1 MLFREIQIC
10 YQNVRGLRTKTSIF
24 HNNVTQSE
32 YDMIALT
39 ETFLTSSVSNGELF
53 PPGFHVVRKD
63 RPGDCGW
70 GGVLLAIR
78 DHYIVK
84 IITDIVSMTDDK
96 ELIFAIVT
104 FKNVKVLCCVVYLPP
119 NYTDEQY
126 LNVLTCIEN
135 VICTYS
141 DLNVLILGDFNLNSC
156 STNIKTTF
164 DYFCEFC
171 SLKQYNTVLNNR
183 GGMLDLV
190 LGNFEPNQIAVSHSE
205 DPLVNIDQYHPMLDI
220 IITYPGF
227 KVSSRISSP
236 QQVTPRSDTS
246 TDWKWRKADFQ
257 GLYNA
262 LAEVD
267 WSDLLTINDIN
278 CAVQLFYDK
287 LYEIIRLFVPTGK
300 RLSNNQRYT
309 YPKWYNVEI
318 IKNIQNKHFH
328 HKKFKKEGK
337 EFNKAMFIYYREK
350 VKKLIDCE
358 YRKHMTVLQK
368 NIIDDPVQFWKYV
381 KDRKKDR
388 RNINTYTYENTEVT
402 DQAAADAFAEYFASV
417 FHAEKPVLNPDTAI
431 KTAYAYIHRD
441 VASVSITTVDGN
453 DLKKAVRRLKPR
465 SAGGPDGIPVFLVRD
480 CISVIGRPLLY
491 LYNLSLTQSRYPESW
506 KLSRVTPV
514 PKGDGGADVTSFRP
528 IAVLSVFGKIF
539 EAILSDRIN
548 CQIGHQLHNSQHGFR
563 TARSTTTNLVSHVDY
578 ICAQMDKRMQ
588 VDAAYFDFK
597 KAFDLVDNDLL
608 LEKLAIIGF
617 VPKLLNFFSCY
628 LNNRRQ
634 YVRLN
639 SCDSGDYFTRSGVS
653 QGSTLGPLLFLI
665 FINDLPDVVLTSE
678 CLLFADDL
686 KLTLGIETEADADTL
701 QKDIDAVSVWSQENH
716 LPFNTFKCKIIT
728 FTRKSQPIIFNYK
741 LSDASLER
749 VYEIRDLGLV
759 MDYKLDFHTHINK
772 ICKSAY
778 KMLGFVMRTASQFDN
793 VRVARVLYNA
803 YVRSKLEYAAVIW
816 NPYEEKYI
824 LMIEKIQR
832 KFARW
837 IYKKQY
843 GYYPYLYPSLF
854 VSGMVDMETLKFR
867 RAMSEVIQYLSIIH
881 NRIDSPQILER
892 VRIMVPVNVSANSQ
906 GQVAPRRRPRLLEP
920 PRARTERARQA
931 PTNRALRAIGNILA
945 QHNELDL
952 FADGLAHL
960 CNEFQIILNKT
971 VP

>member
-1 MLFREIQIC
+1 ME
-10 YQNVRGLRTKTSIF
+10 
-24 HNNVTQSE
+24 SE
-32 YDMIALT
+32 YDIIALT

-78 DHYIVK
+78 DRYNVK
-84 IITDIVSMTDDK
+84 IVTDIVSMTDDK

-104 FKNVKVLCCVVYLPP
+104 FKNIKFLCCVVYLPP
-119 NYTDEQY
+119 NYKDEQY

-135 VICTYS
+135 VICTYP

-164 DYFCEFC
+164 DFFCEFC
-171 SLKQYNTVLNNR
+171 SLKQYNTVLNYR

-190 LGNFEPNQIAVSHSE
+190 LGNFEPKQIVVSLSE

-220 IITYPGF
+220 IITFPGF
-227 KVSSRISSP
+227 WISSRVSSP
-236 QQVTPRSDTS
+236 QQVTPRSNTN
-246 TDWKWRKADFQ
+246 TDWNWRKADFQ
-257 GLYNA
+257 GLYRT
-262 LAEVD
+262 LIEID
-267 WSDLLTINDIN
+267 WSDLLRISDIN

-287 LYEIIRLFVPTGK
+287 LYEIINLFVPIK
-300 RLSNNQRYT
+300 KQLSDNQRYI

-328 HKKFKKEGK
+328 HKRFKKEGK

-358 YRKHMTVLQK
+358 YRKYMTVLQK

-381 KDRKKDR
+381 KEKKNDR
-388 RNINTYTYENTEVT
+388 RYIDTYIYENTEVT
-402 DQAAADAFAEYFASV
+402 DQAAADAFAKYFASV
-417 FHAEKPVLNPDTAI
+417 FHAEKPELNPDTAA
-431 KTAYAYIHRD
+431 KAAYAHIHRD
-441 VASVSITTVDGN
+441 VASVSITTVDEN

-465 SAGGPDGIPVFLVRD
+465 SAGGPDGIPVFLVKD
-480 CISVIGRPLLY
+480 CISVLGRPLLY
-491 LYNLSLTQSRYPESW
+491 LYNLSLTQSRYPEIW
-506 KLSRVTPV
+506 KLSRVSPV
-514 PKGDGGADVTSFRP
+514 PKGDGGTHVTSFRP

-539 EAILSDRIN
+539 EAILSDSIKR
-548 CQIGHQLHNSQHGFR
+548 QIGHQLHNDQHGFR
-563 TARSTTTNLVSHVDY
+563 TARSTTTNLVAHVDY
-578 ICAQMDKRMQ
+578 ICSQMDKRRQ
-588 VDAAYFDFK
+588 VDAAYFDFQ
-597 KAFDLVDNDLL
+597 KAFDLVDNDMLL
-608 LEKLAIIGF
+608 KKLAIVGF

-639 SCDSGDYFTRSGVS
+639 GYNSGDYFTRSGVS
-653 QGSTLGPLLFLI
+653 QGSTLGPLLFVI

-686 KLTLGIETEADADTL
+686 KLTLGIETEADAVTL
-701 QKDIDAVSVWSQENH
+701 QRDIDAVSIWSQENH
-716 LPFNTFKCKIIT
+716 LPFNNLKCKIIT
-728 FTRKSQPIIFNYK
+728 FTRKSQPIIVNYK
-741 LSDASLER
+741 LPDAPLER
-749 VYEIRDLGLV
+749 VKEIRDLGLLL
-759 MDYKLDFHTHINK
+759 DCKLDFHTHINK
-772 ICKSAY
+772 ICKSAH
-778 KMLGFVMRTASQFDN
+778 KMLGFVIRTASQFDN
-793 VRVARVLYNA
+793 TRVAKVLYNA
-803 YVRSKLEYAAVIW
+803 YVRSKLEYGAVIW
-816 NPYEEKYI
+816 NPYEEKYV

-854 VSGMVDMETLKFR
+854 VSGMVDIETLKFR
-867 RAMSEVIQYLSIIH
+867 RAMSQVMQYLSIIH

-892 VRIMVPVNVSANSQ
+892 VRILVPGNVSANSQ

-931 PTNRALRAIGNILA
+931 PTNRALRFIGDILA
-945 QHNELDL
+945 QHHELDL
-952 FADGLAHL
+952 FADGLGHL
-960 CNEFQIILNKT
+960 CKEFQIILNKL
-971 VP
+971 

>member
-1 MLFREIQIC
+1 ME
-10 YQNVRGLRTKTSIF
+10 
-24 HNNVTQSE
+24 SE
-32 YDMIALT
+32 YDIIALT

-78 DHYIVK
+78 DRYNVK
-84 IITDIVSMTDDK
+84 IVTDIVSMTDDK

-104 FKNVKVLCCVVYLPP
+104 FKNIKFLCCVVYLPP
-119 NYTDEQY
+119 NYKDEQY

-135 VICTYS
+135 VICTYP

-164 DYFCEFC
+164 DFFCEFC
-171 SLKQYNTVLNNR
+171 SLKQYNTVLNYR

-190 LGNFEPNQIAVSHSE
+190 LGNFEPKQIVVSLSE

-220 IITYPGF
+220 IITFPGF
-227 KVSSRISSP
+227 WISSRVSSP
-236 QQVTPRSDTS
+236 QQVTPRSNTN
-246 TDWKWRKADFQ
+246 TDWNWRKADFQ
-257 GLYNA
+257 GLYRT
-262 LAEVD
+262 LIEID
-267 WSDLLTINDIN
+267 WSDLLRISDIN

-287 LYEIIRLFVPTGK
+287 LYEIINLFVPIK
-300 RLSNNQRYT
+300 KQLSDNQRYI

-328 HKKFKKEGK
+328 HKRFKKEGK

-358 YRKHMTVLQK
+358 YRKYMTVLQK

-381 KDRKKDR
+381 KEKKNDR
-388 RNINTYTYENTEVT
+388 RYIDTYIYENTEVT
-402 DQAAADAFAEYFASV
+402 DQAAADAFAKYFASV
-417 FHAEKPVLNPDTAI
+417 FHAEKPELNPDTAA
-431 KTAYAYIHRD
+431 KAAYAHIHRD
-441 VASVSITTVDGN
+441 VASVSITTVDEN

-465 SAGGPDGIPVFLVRD
+465 SAGGPDGIPVFLVKD
-480 CISVIGRPLLY
+480 CISVLGRPLLY
-491 LYNLSLTQSRYPESW
+491 LYNLSLTQSRYPEIW
-506 KLSRVTPV
+506 KLSRVSPV
-514 PKGDGGADVTSFRP
+514 PKGDGGTHVTSFRP

-539 EAILSDRIN
+539 EAILSDSIKR
-548 CQIGHQLHNSQHGFR
+548 QIGHQLHNDQHGFR
-563 TARSTTTNLVSHVDY
+563 TARSTTTNLVAHVDY
-578 ICAQMDKRMQ
+578 ICSQMDKRRQ
-588 VDAAYFDFK
+588 VDAAYFDFQ
-597 KAFDLVDNDLL
+597 KAFDLVDNDMLL
-608 LEKLAIIGF
+608 KKLAIVGF

-639 SCDSGDYFTRSGVS
+639 GYNSGDYFTRSGVS
-653 QGSTLGPLLFLI
+653 QGSTLGPLLFVI

-686 KLTLGIETEADADTL
+686 KLTLGIETEADAVTL
-701 QKDIDAVSVWSQENH
+701 QRDIDAVSIWSQENH
-716 LPFNTFKCKIIT
+716 LPFNNLKCKIIT
-728 FTRKSQPIIFNYK
+728 FTRKSQPIIVNYK
-741 LSDASLER
+741 LTDAPLER
-749 VYEIRDLGLV
+749 VKEIRDLGLLL
-759 MDYKLDFHTHINK
+759 DCKLDFHTHINK
-772 ICKSAY
+772 ICKSAH
-778 KMLGFVMRTASQFDN
+778 KMLGFVIRTASQFDN
-793 VRVARVLYNA
+793 TRVAKVLYNA
-803 YVRSKLEYAAVIW
+803 YVRSKLEYGAVIW
-816 NPYEEKYI
+816 NPYEEKYV

-854 VSGMVDMETLKFR
+854 VSGMVDIETLKFR
-867 RAMSEVIQYLSIIH
+867 RAMSQVMQYLSIIH

-892 VRIMVPVNVSANSQ
+892 VRILVPGNVSANSQ

-931 PTNRALRAIGNILA
+931 PTNRALRFIGDILA
-945 QHNELDL
+945 QHHELDL
-952 FADGLAHL
+952 FADGLGHL
-960 CNEFQIILNKT
+960 CKEFQIILNKL
-971 VP
+971 